1 MTKKNFIIF
10 MTDQHSRKFLS
21 CYRNP
26 IVKTPNL
33 DKLARKGVIFE
44 NASTNSP
51 ICVSA
56 RACFSTGIY
65 VHQNKCWDNAIA
77 YDGKIPSW
85 GHYLQKNN
93 IDVVSIGKLHFRSA
107 NDKTGFDEQILP
119 MHIANG
125 VGDVMGS
132 IRPNLPERPQSR
144 KFSEQIGPG
153 ETEYTKYDQNISRK
167 AAEWLK
173 ARSKNNKKDN
183 PFLLYVS
190 FIAPHFPLIVPHK
203 YYNLYKD
210 IELPNFKKFNSELE
224 NHPWWIAFNKS
235 ITFDNYFRDDL
246 HRREA
251 IISYLGLCTFVDQ
264 LIGNVI
270 DELESTSLQDNT
282 NILFLSDH
290 GENLGARGLWGK
302 SVMYEESIGIPMI
315 LAGEGLPKGSV
326 VKTPVSLIDV
336 FPSILDV
343 FGMNE
348 TYRYSGNSLF
358 EIAKK
363 EEDENRLV
371 FSEYHGAGAISGA
384 FMLRDGQYKYI
395 HYVNF
400 EPELYDLQ
408 SDPEELVN
416 LATNNKF
423 KEILKN
429 YKNKLFRIVDPN
441 AINNEAL
448 ADQARLVEKNGGIE
462 KVLMK
467 GGLSGTPV
475 PGGKST
481 RVEINT

>member
-85 GHYLQKNN
+85 GHYLQKND

-190 FIAPHFPLIVPHK
+190 FIAPHFPLIVC
-203 YYNLYKD
+203 
-210 IELPNFKKFNSELE
+210 EGNFHL
-224 NHPWWIAFNKS
+224 S
-235 ITFDNYFRDDL
+235 I
-246 HRREA
+246 
-251 IISYLGLCTFVDQ
+251 
-264 LIGNVI
+264 
-270 DELESTSLQDNT
+270 SLA
-282 NILFLSDH
+282 H
-290 GENLGARGLWGK
+290 
-302 SVMYEESIGIPMI
+302 
-315 LAGEGLPKGSV
+315 
-326 VKTPVSLIDV
+326 
-336 FPSILDV
+336 
-343 FGMNE
+343 FG
-348 TYRYSGNSLF
+348 
-358 EIAKK
+358 
-363 EEDENRLV
+363 
-371 FSEYHGAGAISGA
+371 
-384 FMLRDGQYKYI
+384 
-395 HYVNF
+395 
-400 EPELYDLQ
+400 
-408 SDPEELVN
+408 
-416 LATNNKF
+416 
-423 KEILKN
+423 
-429 YKNKLFRIVDPN
+429 
-441 AINNEAL
+441 
-448 ADQARLVEKNGGIE
+448 
-462 KVLMK
+462 
-467 GGLSGTPV
+467 
-475 PGGKST
+475 
-481 RVEINT
+481 